1 MQSIIENFKSDV
13 FVHMTQTP
21 NLELQS
27 VNSTKNI
34 AKCETIKSSLQ
45 QLEKKLVRFKE
56 LDVCQL
62 HALEQ
67 AATDDLK
74 NMQKEFGTRW
84 FILRTPADGC
94 GENENGRILRGDGCL
109 QLQVNNLDLLRKE
122 LNCILDESLTG
133 RRFAS
138 IVNSWNENIV
148 LKDQLNSSELKV
160 REQRNELRYI
170 TSAKLYAEKNS
181 KRTQLDLSNLAK
193 QYTVECNKTKTL
205 QAEKQQLEK
214 EKQDREDAVKQREKQ
229 LEDRLEVC
237 RAQMEVVKFRVQI
250 VFPKRE
256 TVLPLDVYP
265 WTTYKR
271 FESRIGKHPR
281 FFTGPNVPSA
291 SFRLCREN
299 GSERLWLDSEKSLLE
314 NQVHDGDELLLFF
327 DSTSS

>member
-1 MQSIIENFKSDV
+1 M
-13 FVHMTQTP
+13 
-21 NLELQS
+21 
-27 VNSTKNI
+27 
-34 AKCETIKSSLQ
+34 
-45 QLEKKLVRFKE
+45 EKKLVRFKE

-84 FILRTPADGC
+84 FTLRTPADGC

-205 QAEKQQLEK
+205 QAEKQQLDN
-214 EKQDREDAVKQREKQ
+214 EKQVS
-229 LEDRLEVC
+229 C
-237 RAQMEVVKFRVQI
+237 
-250 VFPKRE
+250 PKRE
-256 TVLPLDVYP
+256 TVLPLDVYS
-265 WTTYKR
+265 WTTYAGWNPG
-271 FESRIGKHPR
+271 STDIP
-281 FFTGPNVPSA
+281 TPNWP
-291 SFRLCREN
+291 
-299 GSERLWLDSEKSLLE
+299 
-314 NQVHDGDELLLFF
+314 
-327 DSTSS
+327 